1 MNQKK
6 KYTEE
11 EKLQIINEAKTSGN
25 ITATAKRYSLSD
37 SSIHGWMRKIDVNKP
52 IKKILPSKS
61 DLQEIKRLKRQLAD
75 AQLENSIL
83 KDLVKKTVQVW
94 TNENQSPMNTSPEIL
109 LRQKY

>member
-25 ITATAKRYSLSD
+25 IAATAKRYSVSD
-37 SSIHGWMRKIDVNKP
+37 GTIHGWMRKFEVAKP
-52 IKKILPSKS
+52 VKIISSKS
-61 DLQEIKRLKRQLAD
+61 DQQEIKRLKRQLAD

-94 TNENQSPMNTSPEIL
+94 TNENSSLANTSPEIL
-109 LRQKY
+109 LRQRY

>member
-1 MNQKK
+1 MNHKK

-37 SSIHGWMRKIDVNKP
+37 SSIHGWMRRLEFNKP
-52 IKKILPSKS
+52 AKTTSSKS
-61 DLQEIKRLKRQLAD
+61 DQQEIKRLKRQLAD

-94 TNENQSPMNTSPEIL
+94 TSENSSLSNTSPEIL

>member
-37 SSIHGWMRKIDVNKP
+37 SSIHGWMRKLEVSKP
-52 IKKILPSKS
+52 IKINSSKS
-61 DLQEIKRLKRQLAD
+61 DQQEIKRLKRQLAD
-75 AQLENSIL
+75 RELECAIL

-94 TNENQSPMNTSPEIL
+94 TNENTSLRNTSPDIL

>member
-37 SSIHGWMRKIDVNKP
+37 SSIHGWMRKFEVNKP
-52 IKKILPSKS
+52 TKKTISKA
-61 DLQEIKRLKRQLAD
+61 DQQEIKRLKRQLAD

-94 TNENQSPMNTSPEIL
+94 TNENSSLSNTSPEIL
-109 LRQKY
+109 LKQKY